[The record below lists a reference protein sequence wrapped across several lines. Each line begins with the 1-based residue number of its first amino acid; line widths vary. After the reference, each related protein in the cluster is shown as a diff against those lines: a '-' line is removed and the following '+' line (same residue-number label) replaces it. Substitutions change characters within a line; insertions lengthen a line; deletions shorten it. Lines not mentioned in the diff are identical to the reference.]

1 MLLFLISIAH
11 LTNALVRVTRTTGSP
26 MGEAGRQAGRRVP
39 VKQCWWAGVVR
50 EGGCP
55 GVARVVVLR

>member
-26 MGEAGRQAGRRVP
+26 MGEAGRQAGR
-39 VKQCWWAGVVR
+39 QAGVSR
-50 EGGCP
+50 
-55 GVARVVVLR
+55 

>member
-26 MGEAGRQAGRRVP
+26 MGEAGRQAGVSR
-39 VKQCWWAGVVR
+39 
-50 EGGCP
+50 
-55 GVARVVVLR
+55 